1 MAETRRVNI
10 GFEGGQALAVRLSE
24 EALKGLREALGAH
37 AGEARGSEG
46 GWHDLAAEDGSALVY
61 VPKILYVTTDSSE
74 HRVGFGI

>member
-24 EALKGLREALGAH
+24 EALKGLREALD
-37 AGEARGSEG
+37 EG

>member
-24 EALKGLREALGAH
+24 EVLKGLRDALA
-37 AGEARGSEG
+37 EG

>member
-24 EALKGLREALGAH
+24 EVLKGLREALDQ
-37 AGEARGSEG
+37 G
-46 GWHDLAAEDGSALVY
+46 GWHDLAAEDGSALIY
-61 VPKILYVTTDSSE
+61 VPKILYVSTDSSE